1 MSPATPPSRAR
12 ARFVLA
18 ILFVVYVFNFIDRQ
32 ILSILIGPIQ
42 NELGVSDT
50 AMGLLSGFTFAI
62 FYTLAGIP
70 IARLSDRGSR
80 SGVIAVSLA
89 LWSLMTAATGFAQSF
104 WQLALARIG
113 VGVGEAGGSPPSH
126 SLLSDYFPP
135 ERRATALAL
144 YANGIYVGAG
154 LAYLLGGWVVTHFDW
169 RTAYFAIGLAGLPLA
184 LLVRATV
191 RELPRGFWEQRAR
204 ARRRAPPRRRRAF
217 ASAVRELFAK
227 PSFGWLV
234 AAACCQSIAGYGI
247 LNWGAEFLARVHGLS
262 RLEIGAW
269 MGPIIL
275 LGGCAGVSFGG
286 WLADRL
292 GARDP
297 RWFLRLPAV
306 VAVAALPF
314 AALFLLLPTP
324 VAALACFAPYYAISN
339 MYVGPLWS
347 TAQNLARPELRATA
361 SALLLFILNLIG
373 LGLGPLAVGAAQRPA
388 RARLRR
394 RARSAGRCSASSSPA
409 ASPRS
414 STGRASRHLAAD
426 LAPLAGSGA
435 ALGGDGAPARRHKS
449 TPGSENSGGLR
460 EPHRPA
466 LPVRARFAPD
476 QVAER
481 RRRSSSRAAHGT
493 IQGRAR
499 QKPQA
504 PAAKT
509 AQCSG
514 AVSSAAAPRTSNP
527 NQTSTSRVS
536 REEEIARH
544 QERDRQRTEY
554 GQRRHPPGPRERLR
568 ARARRAALRAG
579 PRREQAPDEGLHPV
593 HLALHRGA
601 RAHAREPALQVR
613 VRRRR
618 AARRGS
624 RRC

>member
-1 MSPATPPSRAR
+1 MTPAPLPSRAR

-42 NELGVSDT
+42 KELGVSDT

-70 IARLSDRGSR
+70 IARISDRGSR
-80 SGVIAVSLA
+80 SAVIAVSLA
-89 LWSLMTAATGFAQSF
+89 LWSLMTAATGFAQNF
-104 WQLALARIG
+104 VQLALARIG

-154 LAYLLGGWVVTHFDW
+154 LAYLLGGWVVTRFDW

-191 RELPRGFWEQRAR
+191 RELPRGLWEARTGVRHAPATAPGFRA
-204 ARRRAPPRRRRAF
+204 
-217 ASAVRELFAK
+217 AVRELFAK
-227 PSFGWLV
+227 PTFGWLV

-262 RLEIGAW
+262 RLEIGTW

-275 LGGCAGVSFGG
+275 VGGCAGVSLGG

-297 RWFLRLPAV
+297 RWFLRMPAV

-314 AALFLLLPTP
+314 AVLFLLLPGAT
-324 VAALACFAPYYAISN
+324 AALACFAPYYAVSN

-373 LGLGPLAVGAAQRPA
+373 LGLGPLAVGAANDLLAPA
-388 RARLRR
+388 YG
-394 RARSAGRCSASSSPA
+394 AGAIRWSLLGVVLTGGLASLLYWA
-409 ASPRS
+409 
-414 STGRASRHLAAD
+414 GSRQLPAD
-426 LAPLAGSGA
+426 LT
-435 ALGGDGAPARRHKS
+435 RR
-449 TPGSENSGGLR
+449 
-460 EPHRPA
+460 
-466 LPVRARFAPD
+466 
-476 QVAER
+476 
-481 RRRSSSRAAHGT
+481 
-493 IQGRAR
+493 
-499 QKPQA
+499 
-504 PAAKT
+504 
-509 AQCSG
+509 
-514 AVSSAAAPRTSNP
+514 
-527 NQTSTSRVS
+527 
-536 REEEIARH
+536 
-544 QERDRQRTEY
+544 
-554 GQRRHPPGPRERLR
+554 
-568 ARARRAALRAG
+568 
-579 PRREQAPDEGLHPV
+579 
-593 HLALHRGA
+593 
-601 RAHAREPALQVR
+601 
-613 VRRRR
+613 
-618 AARRGS
+618 
-624 RRC
+624 

>member
-1 MSPATPPSRAR
+1 MSPSSFPSRAR
-12 ARFVLA
+12 ARFALAVLF
-18 ILFVVYVFNFIDRQ
+18 IVYVFNFIDRQ

-80 SGVIAVSLA
+80 SRVIAVSLS

-126 SLLSDYFPP
+126 SLISDYFPP
-135 ERRATALAL
+135 EKRATALAL

-154 LAYLLGGWVVTHFDW
+154 LAYLLGGWVVTRFDW

-184 LLVRATV
+184 LLVRAAV
-191 RELPRGFWEQRAR
+191 REVPRGLWESRAGALP
-204 ARRRAPPRRRRAF
+204 ARPAPPGFGA
-217 ASAVRELFAK
+217 AVRELFAK

-262 RLEIGAW
+262 RLEIGTW

-275 LGGCAGVSFGG
+275 VGGCAGVSFGG

-314 AALFLLLPTP
+314 AALFLLLPGP
-324 VAALACFAPYYAISN
+324 IAALAAFAPYYAVSN

-373 LGLGPLAVGAAQRPA
+373 LGLGPLAVGAANDLLAPA
-388 RARLRR
+388 YG
-394 RARSAGRCSASSSPA
+394 AGAIRWSLLAVVLTGGLASVLYWI
-409 ASPRS
+409 
-414 STGRASRHLAAD
+414 GSRHLPAD
-426 LAPLAGSGA
+426 LA
-435 ALGGDGAPARRHKS
+435 RR
-449 TPGSENSGGLR
+449 
-460 EPHRPA
+460 
-466 LPVRARFAPD
+466 
-476 QVAER
+476 
-481 RRRSSSRAAHGT
+481 
-493 IQGRAR
+493 
-499 QKPQA
+499 
-504 PAAKT
+504 
-509 AQCSG
+509 
-514 AVSSAAAPRTSNP
+514 
-527 NQTSTSRVS
+527 
-536 REEEIARH
+536 
-544 QERDRQRTEY
+544 
-554 GQRRHPPGPRERLR
+554 
-568 ARARRAALRAG
+568 
-579 PRREQAPDEGLHPV
+579 
-593 HLALHRGA
+593 
-601 RAHAREPALQVR
+601 
-613 VRRRR
+613 
-618 AARRGS
+618 
-624 RRC
+624 

>member
-1 MSPATPPSRAR
+1 MSPAPFPSRAR

-18 ILFVVYVFNFIDRQ
+18 VLFVVYVFNFIDRQ

-42 NELGVSDT
+42 KELGVSDT

-70 IARLSDRGSR
+70 IARISDRSSR
-80 SGVIAVSLA
+80 STVIAISCG

-154 LAYLLGGWVVTHFDW
+154 LAYLLGGWVVTRFDW

-191 RELPRGFWEQRAR
+191 RELPRGLQEGRAG
-204 ARRRAPPRRRRAF
+204 APPAAAAAPGFRA
-217 ASAVRELFAK
+217 AVRELFAK
-227 PSFGWLV
+227 PTFGWLV

-275 LGGCAGVSFGG
+275 VGGCTGVSLGG

-306 VAVAALPF
+306 IAVAGLPF
-314 AALFLLLPTP
+314 AALFLLLPGAT
-324 VAALACFAPYYAISN
+324 AALACFAPYYAISN

-373 LGLGPLAVGAAQRPA
+373 LGLGPFVVGAANDLLAP
-388 RARLRR
+388 
-394 RARSAGRCSASSSPA
+394 SYGAGAIRWSLLGVVLTSGLASVLYWI
-409 ASPRS
+409 
-414 STGRASRHLAAD
+414 GSRHLPAD
-426 LAPLAGSGA
+426 L
-435 ALGGDGAPARRHKS
+435 
-449 TPGSENSGGLR
+449 T
-460 EPHRPA
+460 
-466 LPVRARFAPD
+466 
-476 QVAER
+476 
-481 RRRSSSRAAHGT
+481 
-493 IQGRAR
+493 GRGR
-499 QKPQA
+499 
-504 PAAKT
+504 
-509 AQCSG
+509 
-514 AVSSAAAPRTSNP
+514 
-527 NQTSTSRVS
+527 
-536 REEEIARH
+536 
-544 QERDRQRTEY
+544 
-554 GQRRHPPGPRERLR
+554 
-568 ARARRAALRAG
+568 
-579 PRREQAPDEGLHPV
+579 
-593 HLALHRGA
+593 
-601 RAHAREPALQVR
+601 
-613 VRRRR
+613 
-618 AARRGS
+618 
-624 RRC
+624 